1 MRIEK
6 NLTIVFITH
15 DLASARYLADR
26 IIVLQHGSI
35 VEEGIA
41 EDLIRSPKE
50 EYTKQLI
57 KAASPGWLE
66 SLSFNNNT
74 KDKDVNHV

>member
-1 MRIEK
+1 
-6 NLTIVFITH
+6 
-15 DLASARYLADR
+15 
-26 IIVLQHGSI
+26 